1 MVERGEKEARKEEAI
16 GAETHDSFFR
26 TNPDL
31 PTQVFISFITS
42 TANDICRASK
52 RQVSVCVCVFGMR
65 NEKDRFGVE
74 IKFCSTPP
82 PSLHTHQTLSAD
94 DILAALADAGFDE
107 LAAPLRDSLA
117 AAAAERAAAAA
128 ATKKRK
134 ADEKAA
140 ADAPPLAAE
149 VE

>member
-1 MVERGEKEARKEEAI
+1 M
-16 GAETHDSFFR
+16 F
-26 TNPDL
+26 NP
-31 PTQVFISFITS
+31 
-42 TANDICRASK
+42 
-52 RQVSVCVCVFGMR
+52 
-65 NEKDRFGVE
+65 
-74 IKFCSTPP
+74 TPP
-82 PSLHTHQTLSAD
+82 FHTHQTLSAD
-94 DILAALADAGFDE
+94 DILAALTDAGFDE

-134 ADEKAA
+134 ADAAAA